1 MKGFI
6 KKIIPVFMLIM
17 LALPA
22 GSEVSVKLRNLCFI
36 DGYKKNQLFGYG
48 MVVGLQGTGD
58 SRSNLTKTSMKNLL
72 RSLGLQETSPLIK
85 NSAAVIISA
94 DIPANLRV
102 GDRVD
107 VYVSSIGDAR
117 SLEGGVLVQS
127 PLKGADGVIYVVAQ
141 GRVIIQGNEDRRGVK
156 TTGIITGGGIAERE
170 IRPEFIVKTTD
181 DKDAFYLVLN
191 DWNYSTADKIIK
203 TLQKKLKESTVSLA
217 DNGRIMITIPEN
229 TPLAE
234 FIGTIENTEIVPDM
248 KATVVINEKDG
259 TIVTGGNVIIS
270 EAMISRRGMIIEIEN
285 SEKKQSAEYIKDS
298 TTVQELVESLNSVG
312 AGTADIIAILKALKA
327 SGALHAELIVR

>member
-1 MKGFI
+1 MAGYV
-6 KKIIPVFMLIM
+6 KKTAALLMLLM
-17 LALPA
+17 FAVA
-22 GSEVSVKLRNLCFI
+22 ADSEVSVKLRNLCFI
-36 DGYKKNQLFGYG
+36 DGYKTNQIFGYG

-58 SRSNLTKTSMKNLL
+58 SKSNLTKTSMKNLL
-72 RSLGLQETSPLIK
+72 KSLGLQETSPLIK

-94 DIPANLRV
+94 NIPASLRV

-107 VYVSSIGDAR
+107 VYVSSIGDAK
-117 SLEGGVLVQS
+117 SLEGGILVQS

-141 GRVIIQGNEDRRGVK
+141 GRITIQGNEDRRGVK
-156 TTGIITGGGIAERE
+156 TTGIVTGGGIAERE
-170 IRPEFIVKTTD
+170 IRPEFIVKTAD
-181 DKDAFYLVLN
+181 NKDAIYLVLH

-203 TLQKKLKESTVSLA
+203 SLQSKLKNSTVTLA
-217 DNGRIMITIPEN
+217 ENGRIMITIPAE
-229 TPLAE
+229 TSLTE
-234 FIGTIENTEIVPDM
+234 FIGTIENTEIVPDV

-259 TIVTGGNVIIS
+259 TIVTGGNVVIS

-285 SEKKQSAEYIKDS
+285 SEKKQSAGYIKDS

-327 SGALHAELIVR
+327 SGALHAELIVK

>member
-1 MKGFI
+1 MAPLC
-6 KKIIPVFMLIM
+6 KKTAAALMFIM
-17 LALPA
+17 LAVAA

-36 DGYKKNQLFGYG
+36 DGYKTNQVFGYG
-48 MVVGLQGTGD
+48 MVVGLAGTGD

-72 RSLGLQETSPLIK
+72 KSLGLQETSPLIK

-94 DIPANLRV
+94 TIPANLRV
-102 GDRVD
+102 GDKVD
-107 VYVSSIGDAR
+107 VYVSSIGDAK

-141 GRVIIQGNEDRRGVK
+141 GRVTIQGNEDRRGVK
-156 TTGIITGGGIAERE
+156 TTGIIAGGGIAERE
-170 IRPEFIVKTTD
+170 IKPEFIVKNSD
-181 DKDAFYLVLN
+181 NKDAIYLVLN

-203 TLQKKLKESTVSLA
+203 SLQKKLKGSTVTLA
-217 DNGRIMITIPEN
+217 DNGRIMVTIPAE
-229 TPLAE
+229 TPLTE

-259 TIVTGGNVIIS
+259 TIVTGGNVVIS
-270 EAMISRRGMIIEIEN
+270 EAMISRRGMVIEIEN
-285 SEKKQSAEYIKDS
+285 SEKKASAGYIKDS

-327 SGALHAELIVR
+327 SGALHAELVVK

>member
-1 MKGFI
+1 MARFVKKASVAFI
-6 KKIIPVFMLIM
+6 VFMLVV
-17 LALPA
+17 A
-22 GSEVSVKLRNLCFI
+22 GYSEVSVRLKNLCFI
-36 DGYKKNQLFGYG
+36 DGYKSNQVFGYG

-58 SRSNLTKTSMKNLL
+58 SKSNLTRTSMKNLL
-72 RSLGLQETSPLIK
+72 KSLGLQETNPLTR

-94 DIPANLRV
+94 EIPASLRV

-107 VYVSSIGDAR
+107 VYVSSIGDAK

-141 GRVIIQGNEDRRGVK
+141 GKISIQGNDNRRGVK
-156 TTGIITGGGIAERE
+156 TTGIISGGGIAERE
-170 IRPEFIVKTTD
+170 IKPEFLVKTQD
-181 DKDAFYLVLN
+181 NKEAIYLVLN

-203 TLQKKLKESTVSLA
+203 SLQKKLKNSTVTLA
-217 DNGRIMITIPEN
+217 ENGRIMVTVPAD

-234 FIGTIENTEIVPDM
+234 FVATIENSEIVPDL

-259 TIVTGGNVIIS
+259 TIVTGGNVVIS
-270 EAMISRRGMIIEIEN
+270 EAMVSRRGMIIEIEN
-285 SEKKQSAEYIKDS
+285 SEKKSSAGYIKDS

-312 AGTADIIAILKALKA
+312 ASTSDIIAILKALKD
-327 SGALHAELIVR
+327 SGALHAELIIK

>member
-1 MKGFI
+1 MTAFV
-6 KKIIPVFMLIM
+6 KKAAASIIFLMFAV
-17 LALPA
+17 AA
-22 GSEVSVKLRNLCFI
+22 DSEVSVKLRNLCFI
-36 DGYKKNQLFGYG
+36 DGYKTNQIFGYG

-72 RSLGLQETSPLIK
+72 KSLGLQETSPLIK

-94 DIPANLRV
+94 NIPANLRV

-107 VYVSSIGDAR
+107 VYVSSIGDAK

-127 PLKGADGVIYVVAQ
+127 PLKGADGIIYVVAQ
-141 GRVIIQGNEDRRGVK
+141 GRITIQGNEDRRGVK

-181 DKDAFYLVLN
+181 NKDAIYLVLN

-203 TLQKKLKESTVSLA
+203 SLQKKLKTSTVTLA
-217 DNGRIMITIPEN
+217 DNGRIMITIPAE
-229 TPLAE
+229 TSLTE

-259 TIVTGGNVIIS
+259 TIVTGGNVVIS

-285 SEKKQSAEYIKDS
+285 SEKKQSAGYIKDS

-327 SGALHAELIVR
+327 SGALHADLVVK